1 MITVVNTTD
10 ETLPDD
16 LNELVQPFR
25 RGENSRISAVPGVG
39 LGLSIAQA
47 ATGAMM
53 LRHPIM
59 SPPRTIASTTR
70 QPIHRAP
77 SIPPRGNASTARSA
91 AARHPRHSAI
101 PAITPW
107 MVYRAVDD
115 LPRGGRVPR
124 RR

>member
-1 MITVVNTTD
+1 MSAQPPTLPQCLLHGFRRWTIIVVTTTD

-16 LNELVQPFR
+16 LNELGQPFH

-59 SPPRTIASTTR
+59 SPPHTIASTTR
-70 QPIHRAP
+70 
-77 SIPPRGNASTARSA
+77 
-91 AARHPRHSAI
+91 
-101 PAITPW
+101 
-107 MVYRAVDD
+107 
-115 LPRGGRVPR
+115 
-124 RR
+124 